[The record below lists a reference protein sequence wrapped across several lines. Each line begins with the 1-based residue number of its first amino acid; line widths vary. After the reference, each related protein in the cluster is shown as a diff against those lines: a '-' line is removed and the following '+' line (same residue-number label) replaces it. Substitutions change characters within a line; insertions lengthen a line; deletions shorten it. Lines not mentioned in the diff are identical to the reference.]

1 MKYRHVLSRRAV
13 LRGGGIALG
22 LPFLECMTE
31 RSVFGQAQDVPIGVV
46 SLMHGLGTPDIILD
60 RGMTGTLQYYKPLLD
75 AGKVSLFTNIDMTAA
90 ADQPVVAQHHYGQP
104 YLFSGYRTNLAPGFN
119 VLPQGP
125 TLHYAVL
132 KQNYPQGTLTRFRV
146 MDAGIYFRRGINYQ
160 FKRIWDDHGANAAD
174 FEDLASPV
182 DFFDKVFGTLPPPI
196 QQDPKARAAR
206 SILDYLVPAYQ
217 KYAGPASTLP
227 ARDIAVLQNHLD
239 RVRQLEMAVYPMPT
253 TATPAMR
260 AVAVT
265 RPTPPNLNYK
275 VDGGSCGDPAS
286 VYKVAATDFQT
297 AYQLMADLW
306 IAALQ
311 ADYYRFGNLSFD
323 SGGGHTNF
331 NGAMPHP
338 DNPAFMFNGN
348 PHANYH
354 AWDPAS
360 ASIVAIATGHNHFV
374 HRNLAQVLTKMS
386 SKDFLGP
393 NGKTLLD
400 NILVLVGSEV
410 GTNHDVTRMFH
421 AVAGGNGRFKM
432 GLNSNARI
440 KAIELYS
447 AIGKT
452 YGLAKVGDGMGYQS
466 DAVAVL
472 A

>member
-1 MKYRHVLSRRAV
+1 MKYQHVLSRRAV

-22 LPFLECMTE
+22 LPFLDCMMQ
-31 RSVFGQAQDVPIGVV
+31 RSAFGQAQAAPVGVV

-60 RGMTGTLQYYKPLLD
+60 RGLPGTLQYYKPLID
-75 AGKVSLFTNIDMTAA
+75 AGKLAIYTNVDMTAA

-104 YLFSGYRTNLAPGFN
+104 YLFSGYRTKLAAGFN
-119 VLPQGP
+119 VIPQGP
-125 TLHYAVL
+125 TLHYAVM
-132 KQNYPQGTLTRFRV
+132 KQSYPQGVPTRFRM

-160 FKRIWDDHGANAAD
+160 FKRIWDERGANAAD

-182 DFFDKVFGTLPPPI
+182 DFFDKVFGVMPPPL

-217 KYAGPASTLP
+217 KYTGAGSTVP
-227 ARDIAVLQNHLD
+227 PRDIAVMKNHLD
-239 RVRQLEMAVYPMPT
+239 RVRQLEQAVYGTGT
-253 TATPAMR
+253 TAPPVT
-260 AVAVT
+260 VT
-265 RPTPPNLNYK
+265 RPKPPALNYK

-286 VYKVAATDFQT
+286 VYRVSPTDFQT

-311 ADYYRFGNLSFD
+311 SDYYRFGNLSFD
-323 SGGGHTNF
+323 SGGGQTNF
-331 NGAMPHP
+331 VGAMPHP
-338 DNPAFMFNGN
+338 DDAKFAFNGN

-354 AWDPAS
+354 AWNPADRN
-360 ASIVAIATGHNHFV
+360 IVAIATGHNHFV
-374 HRNLAQVLTKMS
+374 HRNLAAVLTKLD
-386 SKDFLGP
+386 SKEFLGA

-400 NILVLVGSEV
+400 NLLVLVGSEV

-421 AVAGGNGRFKM
+421 GIAGGGGRFRL
-432 GLNSNARI
+432 GVNSNARL

-452 YGLAKVGDGMGYQS
+452 YGLTKVGDGRDYVS
-466 DAVAVL
+466 DAVTIL